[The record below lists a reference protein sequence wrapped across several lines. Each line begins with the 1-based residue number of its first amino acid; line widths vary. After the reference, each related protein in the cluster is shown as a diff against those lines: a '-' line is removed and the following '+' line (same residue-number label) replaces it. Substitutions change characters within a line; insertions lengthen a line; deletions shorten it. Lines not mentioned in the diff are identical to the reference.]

1 MSRPVK
7 LWGKKITHPKPSNS
21 CFIWNLMIYTRI
33 SSISTKWASLLPT
46 KTSCFFPENVS
57 HLGEPQHFL
66 LRSTARVEFPHLR
79 TPAVNGCENPRWWR
93 DFHRDWVNTIYWDP
107 YRAII
112 TQKMSDFFFQPGLLV
127 FLLVPLVPV
136 IRRRQSGILPKW
148 QISLNL
154 TIIRLKVCMANWL
167 ISCGNALIL
176 VTQHS
181 IHDLLWSMLHHLPSW
196 KNPQPNVFQSL
207 FHPTKRN
214 GHESNFAD

>member
-1 MSRPVK
+1 MEPDDLHQNLFHINKMSFAFANQNVVFLPWECFPSRRAPTFLAPLDGACRVSAPPDAGGKRLWKSSLVK
-7 LWGKKITHPKPSNS
+7 RFPPGLSQYHILGSLPGYNHPK
-21 CFIWNLMIYTRI
+21 
-33 SSISTKWASLLPT
+33 
-46 KTSCFFPENVS
+46 NV
-57 HLGEPQHFL
+57 
-66 LRSTARVEFPHLR
+66 
-79 TPAVNGCENPRWWR
+79 W
-93 DFHRDWVNTIYWDP
+93 
-107 YRAII
+107 
-112 TQKMSDFFFQPGLLV
+112 FFFQPGLLV